1 MERLERGDTE
11 GLEGIALRRTN
22 GEVTAVAGV
31 GERQEVPSAGGKPVT
46 LSDAFLVSE

>member
-22 GEVTAVAGV
+22 GEVTAI
-31 GERQEVPSAGGKPVT
+31 RNSK
-46 LSDAFLVSE
+46 LWIFLIREISIKL